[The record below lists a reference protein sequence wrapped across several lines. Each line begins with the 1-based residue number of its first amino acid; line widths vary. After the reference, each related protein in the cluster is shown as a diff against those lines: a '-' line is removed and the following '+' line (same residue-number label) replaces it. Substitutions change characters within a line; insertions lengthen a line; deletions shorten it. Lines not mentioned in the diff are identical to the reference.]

1 MPMAVCHGQT
11 VIQFLE
17 AFAPKHL
24 AVPDD
29 RIGLQV
35 GTLEKPVRRVMIA
48 LDVLEPVVDE
58 AIAKG
63 VDLII
68 AHHAP
73 IFRPLTALRTD
84 LPQGRLLAK
93 LIRHD
98 IAVYVAHTNLDV
110 APGGINDL
118 MAERLGL
125 LDTEV
130 LDPLYEEKLKKIV
143 VFVPKTHH
151 RQVLDAMAEAG
162 AGWIGNYSHCTFNVE
177 GTGTFLPR
185 EGANPFIGQPGK
197 LETVEE
203 IRLETI
209 VPEPLLKRVIQAM
222 LKAHP
227 YEEVAFDVYP
237 VENAGRVY
245 GLGRMG
251 KLPEPLSL
259 RALAE
264 KVKEAFAVSAVRVV
278 GDLDRQVE
286 TVAVLGGD
294 GNKFVAKAARRGA
307 DVLITGDVYYH
318 TAHDALALGLALI
331 DPGHNVERIVK
342 DALRAR
348 LAEELRRA
356 GYATEVI
363 ASELST
369 DPFRFV

>member
-1 MPMAVCHGQT
+1 
-11 VIQFLE
+11 
-17 AFAPKHL
+17 
-24 AVPDD
+24 
-29 RIGLQV
+29 
-35 GTLEKPVRRVMIA
+35 VRRVMIA

-73 IFRPLTALRTD
+73 IFRPLSSLRTD

-93 LIRHD
+93 LIQHN

-125 LDTEV
+125 VETEV
-130 LDPLYEEKLKKIV
+130 LDPLHEEKLKKIV

-151 RQVLDAMAEAG
+151 RQVLDAMADAG

-209 VPEPLLKRVIQAM
+209 VPEPLLKRVIEAM

-245 GLGRMG
+245 GLGRIG
-251 KLPEPLSL
+251 KLPKPLSL

-264 KVKEAFAVSAVRVV
+264 KVKAVFDVPAVRVV

-318 TAHDALALGLALI
+318 TAHDALALGLSLI
-331 DPGHNVERIVK
+331 DPGHNVERIMK
-342 DALRAR
+342 DALRAY
-348 LAEELRRA
+348 LAEQLRRA
-356 GYATEVI
+356 GYDTEVI
-363 ASELST
+363 ASEVST
-369 DPFRFV
+369 EPFQFV